1 MMHNHILPILGDLFL
16 KEITP
21 LKVQDFLL
29 KLQEKGI
36 SPPTI
41 GKVYRVLKAIL
52 RRAVA
57 LELITRDPT
66 IGVSPPWVE
75 RKEMRFLAPEEVS
88 SLLEATE
95 WTDIGDVAA
104 LAVMTGLRQGEI
116 LALQWGKRGYSGAQG
131 KHYPLLAQGLR
142 PDRPQVR
149 LFQAE
154 GPHPGKTRP
163 RPGGRERAPGLSS
176 PGIPGLPLRVGT
188 FKDRRNLITRE
199 FDPVL

>member
-66 IGVSPPWVE
+66 IGVSPPRVE

-95 WTDIGDVAA
+95 GTDIRDVVA

-116 LALQWGKRGYSGAQG
+116 LALHWGSVDIAGRKASITRSWHKDSGLTDLKSASSRR
-131 KHYPLLAQGLR
+131 KVPI
-142 PDRPQVR
+142 PER
-149 LFQAE
+149 LVLVLEA
-154 GPHPGKTRP
+154 
-163 RPGGRERAPGLSS
+163 GRERLGFPPPESLVFPSA
-176 PGIPGLPLRVGT
+176 
-188 FKDRRNLITRE
+188 
-199 FDPVL
+199 